1 MADLSTAADAK
12 EAKAMCEDI
21 QRQVEEVLVGCIGD
35 DAFLDD
41 EGYEDLDLRDEYDLD
56 IYSFAEIVTGLNDRF
71 GIDVAPTSVEW
82 EDICSVSRATELV
95 QDRLAF
101 GGDDV

>member
-12 EAKAMCEDI
+12 EANAMCEDI
-21 QRQVEEVLVGCIGD
+21 QRQVEEVFVGCIGD

-41 EGYEDLDLRDEYDLD
+41 EEYEHLDLRDAYDLD
-56 IYSFAEIVTGLNDRF
+56 VYAFSEIVTGLNNRF

-82 EDICSVSRATELV
+82 EDICSVSKATELV

-101 GGDDV
+101 GDDDV